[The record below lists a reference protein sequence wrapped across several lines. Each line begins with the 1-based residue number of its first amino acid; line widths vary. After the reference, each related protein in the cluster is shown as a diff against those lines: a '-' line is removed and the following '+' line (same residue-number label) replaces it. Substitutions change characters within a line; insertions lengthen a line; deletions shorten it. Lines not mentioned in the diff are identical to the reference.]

1 MTQVS
6 LPQHPPTQRAGS
18 SLTRFVMIGSAL
30 VLAVAA
36 LGAAGAALRPGFD
49 GSFERRSYTQAAE
62 GAQIANIRLEFGAGN
77 LSLGALDASDDAL
90 ARMHF
95 EGPAGL
101 RPEALYDVRGGVG
114 DLGYVS
120 RHADQVWQN
129 FPFIG
134 RARDHADLRVQLAPS
149 VPMTLDVQAGA
160 ADSLLDLT
168 GLRVTRFDLQTGAA
182 DTRVRLPEAAGFTTV
197 VVKAGI
203 AQLQIEIPR
212 GVAADIDVTTGLGE
226 RAIDQSRFAPLGNGR
241 FRSPEY
247 ETAANRVQMRLE
259 LGIGEVSV
267 R

>member
-6 LPQHPPTQRAGS
+6 LPQNSPAQRARAP
-18 SLTRFVMIGSAL
+18 LTRLVVIGSAL

-36 LGAAGAALRPGFD
+36 LGAVGAAFRPGFD
-49 GSFERRSYTQAAE
+49 RSFESHSYSQAAQ
-62 GAQIANIRLEFGAGN
+62 GAARANVRVEFGAGN
-77 LSLGALDASDDAL
+77 LSLGALDTSDDAL
-90 ARMHF
+90 SSMQF
-95 EGPAGL
+95 EGPASL
-101 RPEALYDVRGGVG
+101 RPEASYEVRGGVG

-120 RHADQVWQN
+120 RNADQVWQN

-134 RARDHADLRVQLAPS
+134 RAGDHADLRVQLAPS
-149 VPMTLDVQAGA
+149 VPMALDVQAGA
-160 ADSLLDLT
+160 ADSLLDLSA
-168 GLRVTRFDLQTGAA
+168 LRLTRFDLQTGAA

-203 AQLQIEIPR
+203 AQLQIEVPR
-212 GVAADIDVTTGLGE
+212 GVAADIDVTTALGG
-226 RAIDQSRFAPLGNGR
+226 RAIDQSRFHSVGNGR

-247 ETAANRVQMRLE
+247 ETAANRVEMRLE